1 VRLVEPPGPLNGLT
15 EREKPLPS
23 FPATSLTVRMSYFKP
38 VRSLVGEEAE
48 KAARW
53 ERYNVSFGGL
63 SKLLDDLQATR

>member
-1 VRLVEPPGPLNGLT
+1 MRLVEPPGPLNGLA

-23 FPATSLTVRMSYFKP
+23 FPATSLTVRISYFKP

-53 ERYNVSFGGL
+53 ERYNVSYEGL
-63 SKLLDDLQATR
+63 SKLLDNLKAAR

>member
-1 VRLVEPPGPLNGLT
+1 
-15 EREKPLPS
+15 
-23 FPATSLTVRMSYFKP
+23 MSYFKP

-63 SKLLDDLQATR
+63 SKLLDDLTLAETIEMEGFIPIPA